1 MILTD
6 PEWQA
11 VLLSLKVSSLAVAL
25 SLPFGIFFAWLLVR
39 RRFPGKALLDSVLH
53 LPLVL
58 PPVVVG
64 YLLLISMGRRGFIG
78 EKLYDW
84 FGLTFAFSWRGA
96 VLAAAVMSFPLMV
109 RAIRLALE
117 GVDMKLEQAA
127 RTLGAGRW
135 RVFSPSRF
143 PDVTRHYCRDGTGLR
158 PLAGRVW
165 RDHHLRLEHP
175 RRDANDSVGH
185 VYPDSNAGRRGRGGA
200 AVYHFNRISPGIAA
214 GVGMASAAEP
224 RADGEISML
233 ELNFTQTLGNHT
245 LTLNETLP
253 ASGITAIFGVS
264 GAGKTSLINAISGL
278 TRPQSGR
285 IVLNN
290 RVLNDVEN
298 KVYLTPDKRRI
309 GYVFQDARLFPH
321 YSVRGNLRYG
331 MAKSMAGQFDKLVTL
346 LGIEPLLDRLPSSL
360 SGGEKQRVAIGRALL
375 TAPELLLLDEPLASL
390 DIPRKR
396 ELLPYLQRLTREI
409 NIPMLYVSHSLD
421 EILHLADK
429 VLVLEEGSVKAFGN
443 LEEVWGSSV
452 MHPWLPREQQ
462 SSILKVSVLEHHPH
476 YAMTALALGDQH
488 LWVNKI
494 DKPLQSALRIRIQAS
509 DVSLV
514 LQPPLQT
521 SIRNILRAKVAEC
534 FDDNGQ
540 VEVKLEVGSR
550 TLWARISPWAR
561 DELGIK
567 PGLWLYAQIKSVSI
581 TA

>member
-1 MILTD
+1 
-6 PEWQA
+6 
-11 VLLSLKVSSLAVAL
+11 
-25 SLPFGIFFAWLLVR
+25 
-39 RRFPGKALLDSVLH
+39 
-53 LPLVL
+53 
-58 PPVVVG
+58 
-64 YLLLISMGRRGFIG
+64 
-78 EKLYDW
+78 
-84 FGLTFAFSWRGA
+84 
-96 VLAAAVMSFPLMV
+96 
-109 RAIRLALE
+109 
-117 GVDMKLEQAA
+117 
-127 RTLGAGRW
+127 
-135 RVFSPSRF
+135 
-143 PDVTRHYCRDGTGLR
+143 
-158 PLAGRVW
+158 
-165 RDHHLRLEHP
+165 
-175 RRDANDSVGH
+175 
-185 VYPDSNAGRRGRGGA
+185 
-200 AVYHFNRISPGIAA
+200 
-214 GVGMASAAEP
+214 
-224 RADGEISML
+224 
-233 ELNFTQTLGNHT
+233 
-245 LTLNETLP
+245 
-253 ASGITAIFGVS
+253 
-264 GAGKTSLINAISGL
+264 
-278 TRPQSGR
+278 
-285 IVLNN
+285 
-290 RVLNDVEN
+290 
-298 KVYLTPDKRRI
+298 
-309 GYVFQDARLFPH
+309 FPH